1 MLNGSGSM
9 VQPGVRSDHHPIVV
23 NLSEPTA
30 APSVDHTAA
39 E

>member
-1 MLNGSGSM
+1 VLNGSGSM

-23 NLSEPTA
+23 NPPETTA